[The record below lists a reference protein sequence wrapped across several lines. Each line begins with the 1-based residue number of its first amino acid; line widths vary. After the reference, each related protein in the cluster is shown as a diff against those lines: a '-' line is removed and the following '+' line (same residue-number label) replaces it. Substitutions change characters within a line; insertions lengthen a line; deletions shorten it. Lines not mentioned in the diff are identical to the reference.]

1 MADTPTTLNIADKL
15 AQFADHWNPRIIG
28 HYNGNEIRVAK
39 LHGDFT
45 WHAHADTDELFFVVS
60 GELGIE
66 FRDGTKRL
74 KPGEMLIVPRGTEHR
89 PFAET
94 ECHILLID
102 REGEPNTGI
111 NPSERTRA
119 VLESL

>member
-1 MADTPTTLNIADKL
+1 MPDTLATLNIADKL

-39 LHGDFT
+39 LHGDFS

-66 FRDGTKRL
+66 FRDGVKRL
-74 KPGEMLIVPRGTEHR
+74 RAGEMLVVPKGTEHR
-89 PFAET
+89 PFAQA
-94 ECHILLID
+94 ECHVMLLD

-119 VLESL
+119 VLETI